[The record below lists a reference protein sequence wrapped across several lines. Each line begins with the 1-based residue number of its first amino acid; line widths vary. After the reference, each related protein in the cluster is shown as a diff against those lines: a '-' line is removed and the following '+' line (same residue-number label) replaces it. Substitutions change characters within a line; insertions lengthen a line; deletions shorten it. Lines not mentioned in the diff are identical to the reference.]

1 MWPNVGLVVRGVGL
15 PCRGWGHV
23 CTAGCRCGGAKPDYE
38 ASVMT
43 QGLEQ
48 PELANSEEA
57 TPRLGSCTSRRPPP
71 QPGCE
76 ASVVGQCWAG
86 EAPMVLV
93 ERNVQARLGPARRSL
108 LIEDYHP

>member
-1 MWPNVGLVVRGVGL
+1 MPRLGSCVHRRL
-15 PCRGWGHV
+15 PLQ
-23 CTAGCRCGGAKPDYE
+23 GAKPDCE
-38 ASVMT
+38 ASAMT

-48 PELANSEEA
+48 LELANSEEA

-86 EAPMVLV
+86 EVPMVLV
-93 ERNVQARLGPARRSL
+93 ERGAQARLGPARRSL